1 MSAILRTRARLYSII
16 SRNDRR
22 FSSPVANEHPR
33 EPIISSSIIS
43 DQTPEPPSPAP
54 PAPEAGKKSW
64 TVLKY
69 GLVAALTGGIATAGY
84 ATYAYSLDEID
95 QKTKALRA
103 SANYTTG
110 DDASSLDVR
119 LLSILL
125 LTFYI
130 FVNSGHTHKLDVVSC
145 CSHPEQVVHK
155 FQAYLQAAAMTVPAK
170 LVDIYLDLRR
180 LAEEQVRGFTEPT
193 SDKLLPDLHPLEQH
207 VFTLVLD
214 LNETLIYSDW
224 KRDRGWR
231 TFKRPGVDAFL
242 EHLAQFYEIVV
253 YSDQLSMYVDP
264 VVERLDTK
272 HCIRYRLSR
281 GATRYIDGKHYRDL
295 SMLNRDPA
303 KVIYISG
310 HALESSLQPEN
321 CIEVKPWKGE
331 ADDTALLDL
340 IPFLEYVAR
349 HRPADI
355 RAVLASYQGCDIA
368 KEFIERSK
376 EHQRRMQEQKKQGR
390 LWRH

>member
-1 MSAILRTRARLYSII
+1 MSALIRNRLRLYSAIWKNN
-16 SRNDRR
+16 RQ
-22 FSSPVANEHPR
+22 FSSNAATEPPR
-33 EPIISSSIIS
+33 EPIVSSSVLG
-43 DQTPEPPSPAP
+43 DQTPQPPSGSPTPP
-54 PAPEAGKKSW
+54 PASKAKSSW
-64 TVLKY
+64 SFLKY
-69 GLVAALTGGIATAGY
+69 GLIAAVTGGIATAGY

-95 QKTKALRA
+95 QKTKVFRA
-103 SANYTTG
+103 YADYNVV
-110 DDASSLDVR
+110 DDASSLD
-119 LLSILL
+119 
-125 LTFYI
+125 
-130 FVNSGHTHKLDVVSC
+130 
-145 CSHPEQVVHK
+145 K
-155 FQAYLQAAAMTVPAK
+155 FQAYLRVAAVTVPAK
-170 LVDIYLDLRR
+170 LVEIYLDLRR
-180 LAEEQVRGFTEPT
+180 LAEEHVRGFTEPT

-224 KRDRGWR
+224 KRERGWR
-231 TFKRPGVDAFL
+231 SFKRPGVDAFL

-281 GATRYIDGKHYRDL
+281 GATRYVDGKHYRDL
-295 SMLNRDPA
+295 SKLNRDPA

-321 CIEVKPWKGE
+321 CIPIKPWQGE

-340 IPFLEYVAR
+340 IPFLEYVAK
-349 HRPADI
+349 HRPAEI
-355 RAVLASYQGCDIA
+355 RNVIASYQGRDIA

-376 EHQRRMQEQKKQGR
+376 EHQRRMQEQKQQGR
-390 LWRH
+390 FWRR

>member
-110 DDASSLDVR
+110 DDASSLD
-119 LLSILL
+119 
-125 LTFYI
+125 
-130 FVNSGHTHKLDVVSC
+130 
-145 CSHPEQVVHK
+145 K

>member
-1 MSAILRTRARLYSII
+1 MSAILRARARFYSIV

-22 FSSPVANEHPR
+22 FSSPVANETPR
-33 EPIISSSIIS
+33 EQIISSSIIS
-43 DQTPEPPSPAP
+43 DQTPEPPSSAP
-54 PAPEAGKKSW
+54 PPGKKSW

-84 ATYAYSLDEID
+84 ATYAYTLDEID

-110 DDASSLDVR
+110 DDASSLD
-119 LLSILL
+119 
-125 LTFYI
+125 
-130 FVNSGHTHKLDVVSC
+130 
-145 CSHPEQVVHK
+145 
-155 FQAYLQAAAMTVPAK
+155 
-170 LVDIYLDLRR
+170 
-180 LAEEQVRGFTEPT
+180 
-193 SDKLLPDLHPLEQH
+193 
-207 VFTLVLD
+207 
-214 LNETLIYSDW
+214 
-224 KRDRGWR
+224 
-231 TFKRPGVDAFL
+231 
-242 EHLAQFYEIVV
+242 
-253 YSDQLSMYVDP
+253 YVDP

-321 CIEVKPWKGE
+321 CIEVNPWKGE

-355 RAVLASYQGCDIA
+355 RSVLASYQGRDIA